1 MKSEITDYILGSI
14 AVKEAAV
21 SDEKLLSS
29 IENAANII
37 IAAYKNGG
45 KVLTAGNG
53 GSAADAQHFAAEL
66 VARFLFDRPALPALA
81 LSVNT
86 SVLTA
91 VGNDYGYDD
100 VFARQIY
107 ANAARGDVFLGI
119 STSGNSANI
128 IKAVHACKEK
138 GVASIGMT
146 GSKPCELDG
155 LCDLMI
161 KAPSAFTPYIQE
173 THITVIHLLCAIT
186 EKKLFK

>member
-1 MKSEITDYILGSI
+1 MKREITDYILGSI

-107 ANAARGDVFLGI
+107 ANAACGDVFLGI

-138 GVASIGMT
+138 EVTSIGMT

-173 THITVIHLLCAIT
+173 LHITVIHLLCALT

>member
-1 MKSEITDYILGSI
+1 MKNEITDYILGSI

-21 SDEKLLSS
+21 SDEKLISS
-29 IENAANII
+29 IENAAGII
-37 IAAYKNGG
+37 IEAYKNGG
-45 KVLTAGNG
+45 KVLAAGNG

-119 STSGNSANI
+119 STSGNSPNI

-138 GVASIGMT
+138 GVTSIGMT
-146 GSKPCELDG
+146 GSKPCELDR

-173 THITVIHLLCAIT
+173 MHITIIHLLCAIT

>member
-1 MKSEITDYILGSI
+1 MKNEITDYILGSI

-29 IENAANII
+29 IEDAANII
-37 IAAYKNGG
+37 ITAYKNGG

-107 ANAARGDVFLGI
+107 ANAVRGDVFLGI
-119 STSGNSANI
+119 STSGNSSNI

-138 GVASIGMT
+138 GVTSIGMT

-155 LCDLMI
+155 LCDLTI